1 MDTHTHTQD
10 CALRKKV
17 FRKLRAVAGLLLI
30 VSRRL
35 RVPVHNKLP
44 IRGQMIVF
52 QLGSV
57 SIGWLYCMCA
67 KRGIR
72 RPYSF
77 ALHRPNESQLIP
89 FGSGPFYSHSHTRSL
104 LLVDIET
111 LFSESLHRKRGS
123 RYRKKTTYTSGFEF
137 YHPSLSTNRKG
148 VDRKRTNNRFR
159 VRFRSF
165 TTFVFH
171 SYKHFDQDSH
181 QISKIFLRRP
191 SVTKRLLQCNHLF
204 NSSD

>member
-1 MDTHTHTQD
+1 MRQRRRKREWKRRRARRRAGWQAGRQAGIEDLPTDGLRPVFRWSERISILSIVSSPWYCYDGGAKVLDTHTHTQD

-123 RYRKKTTYTSGFEF
+123 RYRKKTTYTSGF
-137 YHPSLSTNRKG
+137 
-148 VDRKRTNNRFR
+148 
-159 VRFRSF
+159 
-165 TTFVFH
+165 
-171 SYKHFDQDSH
+171 
-181 QISKIFLRRP
+181 
-191 SVTKRLLQCNHLF
+191 
-204 NSSD
+204 